1 MNAARQFKEIQADTC
16 TRARRRHQER
26 AARADHGRR
35 RRAQA
40 AAKRKDEGE
49 KTTAVARELRT
60 EIAPAQEDTALQ
72 GYIVARRREIA
83 AEVGTGLD

>member
-1 MNAARQFKEIQADTC
+1 MSASPTRDGRAGLLAPIMDVAAVRK
-16 TRARRRHQER
+16 
-26 AARADHGRR
+26 
-35 RRAQA
+35 

-49 KTTAVARELRT
+49 KTTAVARELRA